1 MFIKKTIWLALISL
15 IVFTGCPREKKQNL
29 DWSVS
34 EDRTTVYGIVDCDC
48 LEVDIEMLVTDEN
61 TGEEHWSTFTVASG
75 RRFEHPVGI
84 GSDFTSI
91 DLSVIEVR

>member
-1 MFIKKTIWLALISL
+1 LKKTTILFLLLTLIL
-15 IVFTGCPREKKQNL
+15 FVACPQEKVEF
-29 DWSVS
+29 DWGVS
-34 EDRTTVYGIVDCDC
+34 EDRTTVHGIVECDC

-75 RRFEHPVGI
+75 RRFERPVGI